1 MKFSE
6 EGKYSSVPKLNA
18 CDLGFFRSMDSR
30 LPAIRSFNLDEF
42 EQQCLAAYREY
53 PSDKLTAI
61 FDTKQMVCRCILER
75 ASVPG
80 QNDYKLP
87 HRREMNQ

>member
-1 MKFSE
+1 M
-6 EGKYSSVPKLNA
+6 G
-18 CDLGFFRSMDSR
+18 R
-30 LPAIRSFNLDEF
+30 LASADVDLDEF
-42 EQQCLAAYREY
+42 EKQCKAVSDEY
-53 PSDKLTAI
+53 PSEKLTDI
-61 FDTKQMVCRCILER
+61 FNTKQMVCRCILEH